1 MVHKGITEPV
11 AETVRQ
17 AIEAAGLSKRQVA
30 IRSGLAPTTLDRKLS
45 GRTDFTLTELH
56 ALSVALDVEIY
67 SLIPS
72 GLDAVA

>member
-11 AETVRQ
+11 AQTIRD

-30 IRSGLAPTTLDRKLS
+30 LRSGIAPTTLDRKLS
-45 GRTDFTLTELH
+45 GQTDFTLTELH
-56 ALSVALDVEIY
+56 RLAKALGVSVS
-67 SLIPS
+67 SLLPA